1 SIAADAVRL
10 PSVFVRA
17 VASPALCAPLLAG
30 LLQIMHDV
38 DPDSRIMAHAL
49 QLALLLFK
57 DKELRRLFL
66 DMGSFDVLAAKVPL
80 LRENLSLV
88 LQFIE
93 AATRITILPTC
104 NESNA
109 LIVFLQNNISSPS
122 LSVLAIIANACKNN
136 DIAKYLNSLPHSERF
151 VRHILAY
158 LSDPDINFLTIVH
171 SLQILVRLTVDD
183 PMGQKFFKESNID
196 QIWRLLFSMMEKG
209 SSYSLEPVLDLLE
222 ETMSIAKFRTS
233 LENYVANTAYIKQAL
248 IDLHSNSQS
257 HPVLFRCVS
266 ILLDAEIAVIPIMD
280 CVLELDMIPLAFR
293 HLSDIVKG
301 DSNKGAVDRFPDG
314 GDGLEFSCAFLRA
327 MLALA
332 QDSTRLPADPL
343 RQLHLQF
350 GLSIRLIFRAIV
362 DSFNKDKIDPESR
375 RESISR
381 LHIEQMSDSL
391 AELDIDDDDIGIGRP
406 SAMEQLDEAERSL
419 QVLTQLEK
427 EVGNIAERMKKEME
441 LKEAISER
449 KIAAHESKSQLL
461 KAEVTELRELLDEKV
476 VIIRQLEASQS
487 EAFRKNSEY
496 NTMMVSHES
505 EKRRLRED
513 LDNSRMLYRE
523 SKEKSEELEKQLK
536 EKTKLLSEKSHQ
548 LEESRTT
555 LANLTER
562 FDDLE
567 KVLEATT
574 VDRETQ
580 VKEFRDRLSVK
591 EELETKLLHEVK
603 TLRAQLAAITEEK
616 EKLAEMVEKYRD
628 EEREHEDLVS
638 RLAQLA
644 TIANKKK

>member
-1 SIAADAVRL
+1 MLSGSALLETQGSQADVDGECETETVRDGLLFAAASSSQSAAQNASAALRKKVGQLAAALGKQRLRLRRRSTAIAIANQSHCHVGPDTRLLLESIAADAVRL
-10 PSVFVRA
+10 PSVFVRT

-104 NESNA
+104 NESNS

-248 IDLHSNSQS
+248 ID
-257 HPVLFRCVS
+257 C
-266 ILLDAEIAVIPIMD
+266 ILI
-280 CVLELDMIPLAFR
+280 
-293 HLSDIVKG
+293 
-301 DSNKGAVDRFPDG
+301 
-314 GDGLEFSCAFLRA
+314 
-327 MLALA
+327 
-332 QDSTRLPADPL
+332 
-343 RQLHLQF
+343 
-350 GLSIRLIFRAIV
+350 
-362 DSFNKDKIDPESR
+362 
-375 RESISR
+375 
-381 LHIEQMSDSL
+381 
-391 AELDIDDDDIGIGRP
+391 
-406 SAMEQLDEAERSL
+406 
-419 QVLTQLEK
+419 
-427 EVGNIAERMKKEME
+427 
-441 LKEAISER
+441 
-449 KIAAHESKSQLL
+449 L
-461 KAEVTELRELLDEKV
+461 KA
-476 VIIRQLEASQS
+476 IR
-487 EAFRKNSEY
+487 AFPMCFYSFGR
-496 NTMMVSHES
+496 
-505 EKRRLRED
+505 
-513 LDNSRMLYRE
+513 
-523 SKEKSEELEKQLK
+523 
-536 EKTKLLSEKSHQ
+536 
-548 LEESRTT
+548 
-555 LANLTER
+555 
-562 FDDLE
+562 
-567 KVLEATT
+567 
-574 VDRETQ
+574 
-580 VKEFRDRLSVK
+580 
-591 EELETKLLHEVK
+591 
-603 TLRAQLAAITEEK
+603 
-616 EKLAEMVEKYRD
+616 
-628 EEREHEDLVS
+628 
-638 RLAQLA
+638 
-644 TIANKKK
+644 